1 MMADKIPLTY
11 AHAGVSFEEESKA
24 MHRIRD
30 LVKSTYRPE
39 VVSDLGSFGGLFAL
53 GKYEKPVL
61 VSSTDSVGTKLMVA
75 FKAKKHDTVGY
86 DIVTHCGNDIV
97 VQGAEPL
104 FFLDYIGIG
113 KMDPAVVEQIM
124 VGLTKGCKEI
134 GCALIGGETAE
145 LPGLYKQ
152 NEYDLVGTIIGVVEK
167 DALIAGH
174 DIKPGDVLVGLA
186 STGLHTNGYSLARKI
201 LFDRCMYDI
210 DTYVPELSTTV
221 GNELLRNH
229 KSYVK
234 SILNLRENYEIKGIA
249 HITGGGLPGNI
260 VRILPDGCCARI
272 YTQNWDVPPIFKLLQ
287 SEGNVEETEMYRV
300 FNMGIGIV
308 LILKPE
314 DISAAIDS
322 LNVLEET
329 AFIIG
334 EIECGEKGVKLC
346 QNHS

>member
-1 MMADKIPLTY
+1 MMADKKSLTY
-11 AHAGVSFEEESKA
+11 ADAGVSFEEEGKA
-24 MHRIRD
+24 MHRIKN
-30 LVKSTYRPE
+30 LVKTTYRSE

-53 GKYEKPVL
+53 GKYENPVL

-75 FKAKKHDTVGY
+75 FKADKHDTVGY

-124 VGLTKGCKEI
+124 VGLTKGCKVI

-152 NEYDLVGTIIGVVEK
+152 GEYDLVGTIIGVVEK
-167 DALIAGH
+167 DALITGR
-174 DIKPGDVLVGLA
+174 DIKPGDVLVGLS

-201 LFDRCMYDI
+201 LFNRCSYNI
-210 DTYVPELSTTV
+210 DTYIPELSSTI
-221 GNELLRNH
+221 GKELLRNH

-234 SILNLRENYEIKGIA
+234 SILYLRERYEIKGIA

-260 VRILPDGCCARI
+260 VRILPEGCCARMN
-272 YTQNWDVPPIFKLLQ
+272 TQSWDVPPIFKLLQ
-287 SEGNVEETEMYRV
+287 REGNVEEAEMYRV

-314 DISAAIDS
+314 NVIDVIDTLNS
-322 LNVLEET
+322 LDEN

-334 EIECGEKGVKLC
+334 EIESGEKGVKLC
-346 QNHS
+346 PNHS

>member
-1 MMADKIPLTY
+1 MMVDKKPLTY
-11 AHAGVSFEEESKA
+11 ADAGVSFEEEGKA
-24 MHRIRD
+24 MSRIKD
-30 LVKSTYRPE
+30 LVKTTYRPE

-53 GKYEKPVL
+53 GNYEKPVL

-75 FKAKKHDTVGY
+75 FKANKHDTVGY

-97 VQGAEPL
+97 VEGAEPL

-152 NEYDLVGTIIGVVEK
+152 DEYDLVGTIIGVVEK
-167 DALIAGH
+167 DALITGH
-174 DIKPGDVLVGLA
+174 NIKPGDVLVGLS

-201 LFDRCMYDI
+201 LFNQCSYDI
-210 DTYVPELSTTV
+210 DTYIPELSTTI
-221 GNELLRNH
+221 GNELLRYH

-234 SILNLRENYEIKGIA
+234 SILYLRERYEIKGIA

-260 VRILPDGCCARI
+260 VRILPDGCWARI
-272 YTQNWDVPPIFKLLQ
+272 NTQSWDVPPIFKLLQ
-287 SEGNVEETEMYRV
+287 REGNVEEAEMYRV

-308 LILKPE
+308 LVLKSE
-314 DISAAIDS
+314 NVTDVIDS
-322 LNVLEET
+322 LNSLDEN
-329 AFIIG
+329 AFVMG
-334 EIECGEKGVKLC
+334 EIESGEKGVKLC
-346 QNHS
+346 PNHS